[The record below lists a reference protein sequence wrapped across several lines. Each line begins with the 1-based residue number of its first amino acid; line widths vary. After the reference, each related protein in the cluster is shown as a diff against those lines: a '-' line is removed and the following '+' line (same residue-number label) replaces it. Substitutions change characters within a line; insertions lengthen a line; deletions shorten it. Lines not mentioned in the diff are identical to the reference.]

1 MPVDRSAI
9 DAQLREIGEGDRWWE
24 QREFRDLPYILN
36 ADERIRGVVI
46 GKLLGLRRPRVF
58 PAAAWLV
65 VATDQRL
72 ICLRE
77 QRFGRQQVDMPLG
90 QIRAMRH
97 SSGVRGVQI
106 TIDTPQRKYRIR
118 VPKADAFRFVGALAP
133 LLPQAGAA
141 VDVALGLHGAIG
153 APRAGISGLLARVTG
168 PSAAEFVSRG
178 ELARV
183 EDNVHRLEGEI
194 ERLQQHVEFLE
205 NLLEKRS
212 ESAFSRQGPPS
223 HG

>member
-46 GKLLGLRRPRVF
+46 GKLLGPRRPRVV
-58 PAAAWLV
+58 PTARWLV

-90 QIRAMRH
+90 QIIGMRH
-97 SSGVRGVQI
+97 TSGMRGVQL

-118 VPKADAFRFVGALAP
+118 VPKADAFRFIGALVP
-133 LLPQAGAA
+133 LLPHASAA
-141 VDVALGLHGAIG
+141 VDVALGLQGG
-153 APRAGISGLLARVTG
+153 GGVRPGVSGLLARVTG
-168 PSAAEFVSRG
+168 PSRAGFVSRAD
-178 ELARV
+178 LARV
-183 EDNVHRLEGEI
+183 EDNVQRLENEI

-205 NLLEKRS
+205 NLLEKRPGVLT
-212 ESAFSRQGPPS
+212 RQGPPTN
-223 HG
+223 G